1 MRCVGFRLALC
12 ARDKIATEKMGLGHV
27 PEAFLSA
34 GIVRLRG
41 VVPDEAA
48 DEAANEAAGE
58 AADEAA
64 SERV

>member
-1 MRCVGFRLALC
+1 
-12 ARDKIATEKMGLGHV
+12 MGLGHV

-34 GIVRLRG
+34 GIARLCG

-48 DEAANEAAGE
+48 EEAVDETAGE
-58 AADEAA
+58 AAGKAA

>member
-1 MRCVGFRLALC
+1 
-12 ARDKIATEKMGLGHV
+12 MGLGHV
-27 PEAFLSA
+27 PEALLSA

-64 SERV
+64 SERA

>member
-1 MRCVGFRLALC
+1 
-12 ARDKIATEKMGLGHV
+12 MGLGHV

-41 VVPDEAA
+41 AVPDKAA
-48 DEAANEAAGE
+48 GEAANEAAGE
-58 AADEAA
+58 AAGKAA

>member
-1 MRCVGFRLALC
+1 
-12 ARDKIATEKMGLGHV
+12 MGLGHV

-34 GIVRLRG
+34 GIVRLCG

-58 AADEAA
+58 AAGKAA

>member
-1 MRCVGFRLALC
+1 
-12 ARDKIATEKMGLGHV
+12 MGLGHV

-41 VVPDEAA
+41 VAPDEAA
-48 DEAANEAAGE
+48 DEAVDEAAGE
-58 AADEAA
+58 AAGKAA